1 MAQMRQPSPSL
12 GEIVRQSAELARQLA
27 DTARMHHEPDV
38 ALRFEEIAAA
48 ADGRARHL
56 DEIAIRCTRPLR
68 WWVRARD

>member
-1 MAQMRQPSPSL
+1 MTQSEPSL
-12 GEIVRQSAELARQLA
+12 GAIVRQSADLARQLA
-27 DTARMHHEPDV
+27 DTARMHREPDV

-56 DEIAIRCTRPLR
+56 DELAIHRTRQLR